1 MKIPRLC
8 SYLHR
13 RWLFYLQ
20 IYSVVCGK
28 YWRMCLCQKIR
39 ICANPFFDGRY
50 TDVFDCYNT
59 NLCAISNFFWNQPIL
74 NKVVRKVLQCPQQK
88 CHIQWKR
95 QNLPHATNI
104 IVSKLDGAA
113 DVYIFRMIQNRF
125 CTLDVA
131 GRRFYFHERTLA
143 FVADYKIYFQAGI
156 LSENNRASV
165 PSL

>member
-113 DVYIFRMIQNRF
+113 DVIFFRMIQNRF
-125 CTLDVA
+125 CTWCCRSPLLLPRA
-131 GRRFYFHERTLA
+131 YTRLCSGLQNLLPSRNPC
-143 FVADYKIYFQAGI
+143 
-156 LSENNRASV
+156 ENNRASV

>member
-1 MKIPRLC
+1 MK
-8 SYLHR
+8 
-13 RWLFYLQ
+13 
-20 IYSVVCGK
+20 
-28 YWRMCLCQKIR
+28 
-39 ICANPFFDGRY
+39 
-50 TDVFDCYNT
+50 
-59 NLCAISNFFWNQPIL
+59 
-74 NKVVRKVLQCPQQK
+74 RKLLQCPQQK

-113 DVYIFRMIQNRF
+113 DVIFFRMIQNRF

-156 LSENNRASV
+156 LVKIIEL
-165 PSL
+165 PSHLCKNIGNPKMAPL